1 MILHYQ
7 STGILTLC
15 ITTTYVVMEFNGWFI
30 LIICVFPAYSA
41 LEGIIWSFTL

>member
-7 STGILTLC
+7 STGILTF
-15 ITTTYVVMEFNGWFI
+15 TYVVMEFNGWFI